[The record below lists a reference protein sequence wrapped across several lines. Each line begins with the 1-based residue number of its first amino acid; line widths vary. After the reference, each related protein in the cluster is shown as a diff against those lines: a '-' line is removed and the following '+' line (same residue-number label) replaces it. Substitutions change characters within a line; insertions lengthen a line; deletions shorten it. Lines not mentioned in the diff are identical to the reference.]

1 MPDKDVPLKVIE
13 EAVESLLPAVAG
25 GDFTMQMVL
34 KAVGAG
40 KSQKLQERIERFLDG
55 DGRFFS
61 DGRGSFRLKSGFFRN
76 FAFPITP
83 DAWEIE
89 NGILFPG
96 HRFAPFI
103 APEIFP
109 SEVHFTAADGSEP
122 ERHEVTA
129 PLSQVFH
136 YHLLLGSE
144 QVFDFF
150 LADSPANAG
159 IRNSA
164 KPTDLVTLNV
174 FDLGAFY
181 REHDFRKGDALLCKV
196 LDYDAG
202 CVEFRYLPGDERK
215 ESDLAAFVQ
224 QFDKALDLVIDR
236 FENYLEIP
244 EQLCWACY
252 CGREFLPPAER
263 AASCDEYLHRT
274 GAIELRCDGDHTV
287 LDRRQTEND
296 DEYQPELPE
305 GMRFSRGETAEITA
319 MLREIGSP
327 LSPVEIDSFIL
338 DNCYARELEF
348 EDFFA
353 RAFGRE
359 KLHFVDEGQQAV
371 FYNYIEDRFEEL
383 TGNYNRVDDE
393 LKAPLRSTIMELVG
407 DRLEFFDFLESTG
420 EKLDQLPQEK
430 VHRLA
435 EVSMQLVEILK
446 MLNDPRFTPDETE
459 LDQLTETVEQRAD
472 DQEALIAELS
482 DSVAKEE

>member
-1 MPDKDVPLKVIE
+1 MPDNDVPLKAIE
-13 EAVESLLPAVAG
+13 EAVESLLPAAAG
-25 GDFTMQMVL
+25 GDFTMQAVL

-40 KSQKLQERIERFLDG
+40 RSQKLQERIERFLDG

-76 FAFPITP
+76 FAFPVTP

-96 HRFAPFI
+96 HRFAPFV

-109 SEVHFTAADGSEP
+109 SEARLTAAYATEP
-122 ERHEVTA
+122 GRHEVTA

-159 IRNSA
+159 IRNST

-224 QFDKALDLVIDR
+224 QFDKALDQVIDR

-252 CGREFLPPAER
+252 CGRDFLPPAEH
-263 AASCDEYLHRT
+263 AASCDFAVTATTRCSTGGRLKTTTNTSRSCRT
-274 GAIELRCDGDHTV
+274 GCAFPAAKPPKSPPCSGRSV
-287 LDRRQTEND
+287 RRF
-296 DEYQPELPE
+296 
-305 GMRFSRGETAEITA
+305 RRW
-319 MLREIGSP
+319 
-327 LSPVEIDSFIL
+327 
-338 DNCYARELEF
+338 
-348 EDFFA
+348 
-353 RAFGRE
+353 
-359 KLHFVDEGQQAV
+359 
-371 FYNYIEDRFEEL
+371 
-383 TGNYNRVDDE
+383 
-393 LKAPLRSTIMELVG
+393 RSTAS
-407 DRLEFFDFLESTG
+407 FSTT
-420 EKLDQLPQEK
+420 
-430 VHRLA
+430 A
-435 EVSMQLVEILK
+435 
-446 MLNDPRFTPDETE
+446 TPANWSSRISSHGRSAGRSSTSS
-459 LDQLTETVEQRAD
+459 TK
-472 DQEALIAELS
+472 
-482 DSVAKEE
+482 DSRRSSTTTSKTASKS

>member
-1 MPDKDVPLKVIE
+1 MPDNGVPLKVIE
-13 EAVESLLPAVAG
+13 ETVESLLPGVDG
-25 GDFTMQMVL
+25 GDFTLQAVL
-34 KAVGAG
+34 KALKAG

-61 DGRGSFRLKSGFFRN
+61 DGRGGFRQKSGFFRD
-76 FAFPITP
+76 FEFPVTP

-96 HRFAPFI
+96 HRFAPFV
-103 APEIFP
+103 APEVFP
-109 SEVHFTAADGSEP
+109 SEVQLHGPGGTVPARKELS
-122 ERHEVTA
+122 A

-164 KPTDLVTLNV
+164 KPSDMVTLNV
-174 FDLGAFY
+174 FDLGEFY
-181 REHDFRKGDALLCKV
+181 RENDFRQGDALLCRV

-202 CVEFRYLPGDERK
+202 VVEFRHLSGDRRK
-215 ESDLAAFVQ
+215 ESDLAAFVER
-224 QFDKALDLVIDR
+224 FDAALDLVIDR

-244 EQLCWACY
+244 EQLCWAHY
-252 CGREFLPPAER
+252 CGREFLPPAEQ

-274 GAIELRCDGDHTV
+274 TAIELCCDGDHTV
-287 LDRRQTEND
+287 LAGRPKEHD
-296 DEYQPELPE
+296 DEYLPELPE

-319 MLREIGSP
+319 LLKEIGSP
-327 LSPVEIDSFIL
+327 LTPVEIDSFIL

-407 DRLEFFDFLESTG
+407 DRLEFFDFLESAG
-420 EKLDQLPQEK
+420 EKLDRLPEEK

-446 MLNDPRFTPDETE
+446 MLNDPRFTPDEAE
-459 LDQLTETVEQRAD
+459 LDQLSETIEQRAD

-482 DSVAKEE
+482 DSIAKEE

>member
-1 MPDKDVPLKVIE
+1 MSDNPVPLKAIE
-13 EAVESLLPAVAG
+13 EAVETLLPGTDG
-25 GDFTMQMVL
+25 GDFTMQAVL
-34 KAVGAG
+34 KAVNAG

-61 DGRGSFRLKSGFFRN
+61 DGRGKFRLKSGFFRN
-76 FAFPITP
+76 FEFPVTP

-96 HRFAPFI
+96 HRFAPFV

-109 SEVHFTAADGSEP
+109 SEVRFTAADGAEP
-122 ERHEVTA
+122 ERREVTA
-129 PLSQVFH
+129 PLSQIFH

-164 KPTDLVTLNV
+164 KPADMVTLNV
-174 FDLGAFY
+174 FDLSRFY
-181 REHDFRKGDALLCKV
+181 REHDFRRGDALLCKV
-196 LDYDAG
+196 VDYDAG
-202 CVEFRYLPGDERK
+202 QVEFRHLPGDRRR
-215 ESDLAAFVQ
+215 ESELAAYVE

-244 EQLCWACY
+244 EQLCWAFY
-252 CGREFLPPAER
+252 CGREFLPPAEQ

-274 GAIELRCDGDHTV
+274 MAVELRCDGDHTV
-287 LDRRQTEND
+287 LDRRQTEHD
-296 DEYQPELPE
+296 DEYLPELPD
-305 GMRFSRGETAEITA
+305 GMRFSRGETGEITA
-319 MLREIGSP
+319 LLREIGSP

-407 DRLEFFDFLESTG
+407 DRLEFFDFLESAG
-420 EKLDQLPQEK
+420 EKLDRLPEEK

-446 MLNDPRFTPDETE
+446 MLNDPRFTPDEAE
-459 LDQLTETVEQRAD
+459 LDQLSETIEQRAD

-482 DSVAKEE
+482 DSIAKEE